1 MNYGQI
7 YTRTMNVE
15 KLLPSKGDLRL
26 VMTDQ
31 SHVVVPEYY
40 IYLKV
45 YGCCFDDEP
54 VALVYI
60 EELRKAA

>member
-1 MNYGQI
+1 MNLG
-7 YTRTMNVE
+7 TMNVE
-15 KLLPSKGDLRL
+15 KLLPSKGDLNL
-26 VMTDQ
+26 VMCDQ

-54 VALVYI
+54 VALVYV

>member
-1 MNYGQI
+1 
-7 YTRTMNVE
+7 MNVE

-26 VMTDQ
+26 VMSDQ

-54 VALVYI
+54 VALVYV

>member
-1 MNYGQI
+1 
-7 YTRTMNVE
+7 MNVE
-15 KLLPSKGDLRL
+15 KLLPSKGDLNL
-26 VMTDQ
+26 VMCDQ
-31 SHVVVPEYY
+31 SHVVVPDYY

-54 VALVYI
+54 VALVYV